1 VRFDY
6 IFDALNATPE
16 TSGDFTRMLG
26 DLDAVLP
33 EAISVVGNASSL
45 LKTRNG
51 STIDKL
57 PTLRFNKAQIVV
69 PQAQGERWDFVA
81 TSNGTV
87 LRHYQ
92 EHEPRYH
99 HLISTPYLDGHK
111 KALAVIGSRRPVLT
125 MPLRLSRELSWRCLA
140 RLIHT
145 GPESG
150 LADVA

>member
-1 VRFDY
+1 MRFDY

-81 TSNGTV
+81 TSNV
-87 LRHYQ
+87 
-92 EHEPRYH
+92 
-99 HLISTPYLDGHK
+99 
-111 KALAVIGSRRPVLT
+111 
-125 MPLRLSRELSWRCLA
+125 
-140 RLIHT
+140 
-145 GPESG
+145 
-150 LADVA
+150 